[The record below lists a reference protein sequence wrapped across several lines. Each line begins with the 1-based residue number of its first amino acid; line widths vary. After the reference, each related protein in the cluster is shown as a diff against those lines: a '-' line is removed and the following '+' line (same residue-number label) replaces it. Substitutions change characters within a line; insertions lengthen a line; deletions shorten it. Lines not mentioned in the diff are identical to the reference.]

1 MSRLP
6 FKYIFLAIFIILNLF
21 GINKLIPTISLLK
34 FYFILGLI
42 PLVFIFISKFDLTIN
57 LLMLFFFFVLF
68 KELGQ
73 LPLPLLPDLFP
84 WRLIWIILF
93 VVLAYE
99 LLSRKRER
107 LLPVTDIEIA
117 MVMFSVVTI
126 LSMLSSGTF
135 YQEGKGFT
143 LNYYLN
149 AYGIPF
155 SIFFLAKNIINTQDG
170 IKKLFIFF
178 VIIGLYL
185 GLTGIFEH
193 FEINALVY
201 PKVIM
206 NRWQGVS
213 WGRARGPFMN
223 SAVNGTAI
231 GMLIFMVIYV
241 LLQEKIIRNKIFYI
255 ITLICALT
263 TLLLTLTRGC
273 WIAFMVALL
282 FAAMFIPQI
291 RRLVIASIL
300 GLTIIITI
308 LFGTKGIQF
317 KSTYTEAELHAS
329 EASLM
334 EKIVYRTQKWKTV
347 TGRIDLYKI
356 SLKMFLSKP
365 VFGFGYGA
373 FIEAKEKFI
382 LESGDDFSG
391 EAFITERARGHD
403 TLIGILVDLGLVGF
417 SFLIYII
424 FRILSTCKKLYRG
437 ENLIDATI
445 IPKDFPVLIASVFIV
460 YLINIQVIDIRNF
473 LFPNSLFFL
482 LAGIIVGIDQR
493 NAIIQARRNYMQ
505 REHGSSV

>member
-1 MSRLP
+1 VV
-6 FKYIFLAIFIILNLF
+6 INIF
-21 GINKLIPTISLLK
+21 GINKFIPTISLLK

-42 PLVFIFISKFDLTIN
+42 PLVFIFIARFDLTIN

-73 LPLPLLPDLFP
+73 LPIPLLPDLFP

-99 LLSRKRER
+99 LLSRKRKR
-107 LLPVTDIEIA
+107 ILPFTDIEIA
-117 MVMFSVVTI
+117 MVMFSIITI
-126 LSMLSSGTF
+126 LSMISAGTF
-135 YQEGKGFT
+135 YQEGKGLT

-170 IKKLFIFF
+170 INKMFIFF

-231 GMLIFMVIYV
+231 GMIIFIIIYM
-241 LLQEKIIRNKIFYI
+241 LLHEKIIRKKIFYV
-255 ITLICALT
+255 ITLIC
-263 TLLLTLTRGC
+263 TLAGLLFTLTRGC
-273 WIAFMVALL
+273 WIAFIVAIL
-282 FAAMFIPQI
+282 FATMFIPQI
-291 RRLVIASIL
+291 RRVVISSIL
-300 GLTIIITI
+300 VLTVIIFI
-308 LFGTKGIQF
+308 LIGTKGIQF

-334 EKIVYRTQKWKTV
+334 EKIFYRTQKWSTV
-347 TGRIDLYKI
+347 VGRIDLYKI
-356 SLKMFLSKP
+356 SLKMFLDKP
-365 VFGFGYGA
+365 IFGYGYGA

-382 LESGDDFSG
+382 LESDDDISG
-391 EAFITERARGHD
+391 EKFITNRARGHD

-417 SFLIYII
+417 SFLMYII
-424 FRILSTCKKLYRG
+424 FRILSTCKKLYYG
-437 ENLIDATI
+437 KNQVDTTI
-445 IPKDFPVLIASVFIV
+445 ITKNFPVLVASVFIV

-473 LFPNSLFFL
+473 LFPNSLFFI
-482 LAGIIVGIDQR
+482 LAGIIVGIDQQNTIVQAQR
-493 NAIIQARRNYMQ
+493 NCMQ
-505 REHGSSV
+505 REHGTSL